1 MVMSHLIRGN
11 FCRDGDGD
19 KNVKRAISL
28 DWQNNR
34 QQLYTCIA
42 LFVISLRSL
51 QDYDVKLPN
60 FLFYRQCK
68 QTIYKESHLG

>member
-42 LFVISLRSL
+42 LFVNFFAVTLGLRR
-51 QDYDVKLPN
+51 KIAE
-60 FLFYRQCK
+60 FLVLS
-68 QTIYKESHLG
+68 TM